1 MGSAY
6 SAPFVDSNVGGMKM
20 GGVVKDVLAAPRTIT
35 PPATLE
41 EVHKAPGRREMKILT
56 ISRRRRIDVRHS

>member
-20 GGVVKDVLAAPRTIT
+20 GGGVKDALATLRTIT

-41 EVHKAPGRREMKILT
+41 AARKAPGRQETKILS
-56 ISRRRRIDVRHS
+56 ISRRRCIDARYS

>member
-20 GGVVKDVLAAPRTIT
+20 GGGVKDALATLRTIT

-41 EVHKAPGRREMKILT
+41 EVHKAPGRREMTILT